1 MESDPQASFFIT
13 GLIIS
18 FLLSALFASIKIV
31 FSSIEKSTIPADD
44 DHLRYYVS
52 KVEEILENWALFSS
66 TIALGRTTANIMF
79 ALFCYLYIND
89 LFPYLLFY
97 QSVLFPIL
105 FSTIFLSLFAYQIP
119 RAFALRL
126 YRNYFPIVYTGY
138 KIFSWLFLPFAS
150 LFNTIHNWLLGL
162 LKYDS
167 KLSFLSEE
175 DQARITEH
183 SDTESL
189 DEEEKEMIRSIF
201 DLGET
206 TVDEIMVPRIDI
218 KGIPANTDLSFIL
231 NVIREEGHSRF
242 PIYKESIDSII
253 GILYAKDILSWLS
266 ENEIEKWNLS
276 DLIKKPHF
284 VPVGKKVNDLMGEF
298 KKKHLH
304 IAIVVDEYGGTAGL
318 VTMEDILE
326 EIVGDIQDEYDEEE
340 LEVVQIA
347 ENVYIIDPHIDLQD
361 LNEELDI
368 IIETEDVDYT
378 TLGGLIYHEYGD
390 VPHENSEFEYDG
402 LKITVLK
409 MDNQRIEKVKVE
421 VLQRPSHPIE
431 SNEF

>member
-1 MESDPQASFFIT
+1 LESDPRASFFIT
-13 GLIIS
+13 GLIVS

-31 FSSIEKSTIPADD
+31 FNSIDKSTISADD
-44 DHLRYYVS
+44 DHLRYYAS
-52 KVEEILENWALFSS
+52 KVEDILENWALFSS
-66 TIALGRTTANIMF
+66 TIAIGRTAANIIF
-79 ALFCYLYIND
+79 AVFCYLYTKH
-89 LFPYLLFY
+89 LFPNLLLY
-97 QSVLFPIL
+97 QSILFPIL
-105 FSTIFLSLFAYQIP
+105 FSTIFLSLFAYEIP
-119 RAFALRL
+119 RALALRL
-126 YRNYFPIVYTGY
+126 YRNYFPVVYTGY
-138 KIFSWLFLPFAS
+138 KIFGWLFLPFAS
-150 LFNTIHNWLLGL
+150 FFNVIHNWLLSI

-218 KGIPANTDLSFIL
+218 KGIPADTDLTSIL

-266 ENEIEKWNLS
+266 ENDIEMWNLS
-276 DLIKKPHF
+276 DLLKKPHF
-284 VPVGKKVNDLMGEF
+284 VPIGKKVNDLMREF

-304 IAIVVDEYGGTAGL
+304 IAIVVDEYGGTAGM

-361 LNEELDI
+361 LNDELDI
-368 IIETEDVDYT
+368 TIETEEVDYT

-390 VPHENSEFEYDG
+390 VPHENVEFEYDG

-421 VLQRPSHPIE
+421 VLQRPSNPIE

>member
-1 MESDPQASFFIT
+1 LESDPRASFFIT
-13 GLIIS
+13 GLIVS

-31 FSSIEKSTIPADD
+31 FNSIDKSTIPADD
-44 DHLRYYVS
+44 DNLRYYAS
-52 KVEEILENWALFSS
+52 KVEDILENWALFSS
-66 TIALGRTTANIMF
+66 TIALGRTAANIIF
-79 ALFCYLYIND
+79 AVFCYLYTKY
-89 LFPYLLFY
+89 LFPNLLLY
-97 QSVLFPIL
+97 QSILFPIL
-105 FSTIFLSLFAYQIP
+105 FSTIFLSLLAYEIP
-119 RAFALRL
+119 RALALRL
-126 YRNYFPIVYTGY
+126 YRNYFPVVYIGY
-138 KIFSWLFLPFAS
+138 KIFGWLFLPFAS
-150 LFNTIHNWLLGL
+150 FFNCIHNWLLSI

-218 KGIPANTDLSFIL
+218 KGIPADTDLTSIL

-266 ENEIEKWNLS
+266 ENDIEMWNLS
-276 DLIKKPHF
+276 DLLKKPHF
-284 VPVGKKVNDLMGEF
+284 VPVGKKVNDLMREF

-304 IAIVVDEYGGTAGL
+304 IAIVVDEYGGTAGM

-361 LNEELDI
+361 LNDELDI
-368 IIETEDVDYT
+368 TIETEEVDYT

-390 VPHENSEFEYDG
+390 VPHENVQFEYDG

-421 VLQRPSHPIE
+421 VLQRPSNPIE